1 MFNGAYFDS
10 ILRQHSTTGGFCHV
24 VGYCIDSWLSFYVN
38 ALDFISMI
46 VRSRIK
52 CYSEIKS
59 SVKTFPAQ

>member
-10 ILRQHSTTGGFCHV
+10 IFRQYSTTGGFCYI
-24 VGYCIDSWLSFYVN
+24 VGYCVDSWLSFYVN
-38 ALDFISMI
+38 ALDFISVI
-46 VRSRIK
+46 VRSWIE